1 MVCITSRLHS
11 TEFELR
17 FCAGSNPALG
27 VSEVCH
33 GENFQLMPRMSDA
46 ADVCITSAR
55 KLFDDCPQ
63 FIVTENSS

>member
-33 GENFQLMPRMSDA
+33 VENFQLMPRMSEM
-46 ADVCITSAR
+46 
-55 KLFDDCPQ
+55 PQ
-63 FIVTENSS
+63 MFVLRQPASYLTIVRNLS